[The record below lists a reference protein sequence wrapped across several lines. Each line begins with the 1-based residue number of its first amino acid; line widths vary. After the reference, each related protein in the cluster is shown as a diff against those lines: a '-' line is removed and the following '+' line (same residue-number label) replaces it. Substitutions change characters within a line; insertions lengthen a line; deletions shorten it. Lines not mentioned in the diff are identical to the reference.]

1 MIGVLTKSKQEEL
14 AELFQKLND
23 EDQTFVLNFVEFL
36 LSKKLDTAQLHNE
49 LRQELLERKQKALLD
64 LEQGKVISEEE
75 LYLEMEGLAGK

>member
-1 MIGVLTKSKQEEL
+1 M
-14 AELFQKLND
+14 NR
-23 EDQTFVLNFVEFL
+23 
-36 LSKKLDTAQLHNE
+36 SKKLDTAQLHNE